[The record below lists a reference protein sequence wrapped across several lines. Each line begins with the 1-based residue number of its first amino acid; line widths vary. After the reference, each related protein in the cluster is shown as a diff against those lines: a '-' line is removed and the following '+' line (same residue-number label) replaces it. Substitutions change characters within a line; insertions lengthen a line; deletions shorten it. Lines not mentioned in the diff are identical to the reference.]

1 MRGLRRVEHVERVRR
16 GAGEIRRRGQAHRL
30 RGRGAGAGRPE
41 TRLVLPVPGAR
52 LWCPDDPHLHRLQV
66 RLLRE
71 GRVLDEIDPDAEI
84 FVICRTSGRS
94 FRMLEY
100 FEHVGYD
107 AVCVE
112 GGMVAWE
119 AGGKPVVT
127 WE

>member
-1 MRGLRRVEHVERVRR
+1 MPAFEQVPVAELPDDFTDEPGRILLDIRESDEWDQGHIR
-16 GAGEIRRRGQAHRL
+16 GALHIPLGQV
-30 RGRGAGAGRPE
+30 PE
-41 TRLVLPVPGAR
+41 RI
-52 LWCPDDPHLHRLQV
+52 
-66 RLLRE
+66 
-71 GRVLDEIDPDAEI
+71 DEIDPDAEI

-127 WE
+127 GE